1 MKSVAVA
8 VALFVLTVLEILAG
22 LVAGSVALVSLI
34 VESIARGLAVGA
46 DATARRCGTAAVL
59 PQLRVELSG
68 LFSATT
74 PAGGVR

>member
-1 MKSVAVA
+1 MKRAVVVSV
-8 VALFVLTVLEILAG
+8 LFVLTVLEILLG

-34 VESIARGLAVGA
+34 TESVARGISAGANAV
-46 DATARRCGTAAVL
+46 ARRCGTAAVL